1 MKEILLHLWEMK
13 NIKKIAAII
22 AFLCSI
28 IVGFIALYIPP
39 PGVIH
44 DSVLW
49 WVAQLLC
56 FTASI
61 LGITFDINNRFSH
74 KHKTIGGED
83 DDKIK
88 QNE

>member
-44 DSVLW
+44 DSVLL

-74 KHKTIGGED
+74 KHKTIGDED
-83 DDKIK
+83 DDKTK
-88 QNE
+88 QTE

>member
-1 MKEILLHLWEMK
+1 MKEFLLHLWEMK

-39 PGVIH
+39 QGVIH

-49 WVAQLLC
+49 WVAQLLS
-56 FTASI
+56 FTASV
-61 LGITFDINNRFSH
+61 LGITFDINNILSH
-74 KHKTIGGED
+74 KHKTIGSEY
-83 DDKIK
+83 DDKTK

>member
-1 MKEILLHLWEMK
+1 MKEFLLHLWEMK

-39 PGVIH
+39 QGVIH

-49 WVAQLLC
+49 WVAQLLL
-56 FTASI
+56 FTAHI
-61 LGITFDINNRFSH
+61 LGITFDINTSFSK
-74 KHKTIGGED
+74 KHKIIGGD
-83 DDKIK
+83 DYDKTK

>member
-1 MKEILLHLWEMK
+1 MF
-13 NIKKIAAII
+13 NNKKITAIS

-39 PGVIH
+39 TGVIH

-61 LGITFDINNRFSH
+61 LGITFDINNRLSH
-74 KHKTIGGED
+74 KHKTIGGEY
-83 DDKIK
+83 DDKTK

>member
-1 MKEILLHLWEMK
+1 MNVLLHLWEMK

-22 AFLCSI
+22 AFICSI

-39 PGVIH
+39 PGLID

-49 WVAQLLC
+49 WIAQLLC

-74 KHKTIGGED
+74 KHKLL
-83 DDKIK
+83 DDKNK
-88 QNE
+88 DNDEG

>member
-39 PGVIH
+39 LGIIH

-61 LGITFDINNRFSH
+61 LGITFDINSRFSH

-83 DDKIK
+83 EDKTK
-88 QNE
+88 QTE

>member
-1 MKEILLHLWEMK
+1 MKEFLLHLWEMK

-39 PGVIH
+39 TGVIH

-61 LGITFDINNRFSH
+61 LGITFDINNILSH
-74 KHKTIGGED
+74 KHKTIDSEY
-83 DDKIK
+83 DDKTK

>member
-1 MKEILLHLWEMK
+1 MKEFLLHLWEMK

-39 PGVIH
+39 TGVIH

-61 LGITFDINNRFSH
+61 LGITFDINNILSH
-74 KHKTIGGED
+74 KHKTIGSEY
-83 DDKIK
+83 DDKTK

>member
-1 MKEILLHLWEMK
+1 MNVLLHLWEMK

-22 AFLCSI
+22 AFICSI

-39 PGVIH
+39 PGLID

-49 WVAQLLC
+49 WIAQLLC

-61 LGITFDINNRFSH
+61 LGITFDINNRFSN
-74 KHKTIGGED
+74 KHKLL
-83 DDKIK
+83 DDKNK
-88 QNE
+88 DNDEG

>member
-1 MKEILLHLWEMK
+1 MKDILLHLWEMK

-39 PGVIH
+39 HGVIH

-49 WVAQLLC
+49 WIAQLLC

-74 KHKTIGGED
+74 KHTTLGGKDEDKT
-83 DDKIK
+83 K